1 MVFGL
6 LMSSCVNQQKCDK
19 LSGSGV
25 KELLQHFV
33 SARRAPLHN
42 PVCAKNAHSSLCR
55 ESHPPSEHSTKSEC
69 SYWILLVSPDPP
81 IHQSLAIHTPPP
93 PVPSV
98 TKTLH
103 LKNVSRW
110 QIEPTHAIWIRNNW
124 SNGTKTPK
132 LQKPVLRSLQNQLL
146 SFQLLFPSW
155 KFFCKS
161 ETYLQLIPMNLIR
174 LNTVFANNWLK
185 LDFSNNLNLICSELV
200 HVSNWYVVM

>member
-1 MVFGL
+1 MQREPPTQWAQYKVWVL
-6 LMSSCVNQQKCDK
+6 LLD
-19 LSGSGV
+19 
-25 KELLQHFV
+25 
-33 SARRAPLHN
+33 P
-42 PVCAKNAHSSLCR
+42 
-55 ESHPPSEHSTKSEC
+55 
-69 SYWILLVSPDPP
+69 PDPP

-124 SNGTKTPK
+124 SNGTKNQ